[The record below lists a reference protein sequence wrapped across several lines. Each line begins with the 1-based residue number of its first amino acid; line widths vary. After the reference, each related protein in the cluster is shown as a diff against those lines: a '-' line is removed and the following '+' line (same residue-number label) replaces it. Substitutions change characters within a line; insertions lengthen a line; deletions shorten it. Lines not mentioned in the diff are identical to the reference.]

1 MLQVEHVLRE
11 LAVEQLSLAVG
22 HVHYEA
28 RPLGLVADGDGA
40 GRILSATHE
49 RNLTGRGTMSW
60 WRNLFGGGPRPEE
73 TMRLTRRVMDLFA
86 EGKSDEEA
94 ERALYREGV
103 PVERA
108 RSIVA
113 EVRQVQRRM
122 RGG

>member
-1 MLQVEHVLRE
+1 
-11 LAVEQLSLAVG
+11 
-22 HVHYEA
+22 
-28 RPLGLVADGDGA
+28 
-40 GRILSATHE
+40 
-49 RNLTGRGTMSW
+49 MSW

-73 TMRLTRRVMDLFA
+73 TMQLTRRVMDLFA

-94 ERALYREGV
+94 ERTLYREGV

-113 EVRQVQRRM
+113 EVRRVQRRM